1 MQTSIFMR
9 MENVTRQTENP
20 DCRFSAVYRIF
31 VNDHR
36 TIDQHAQDIT
46 VEQTVEIPVD
56 CIPQEIV
63 RGNILG
69 RVENIVPSLTRGAG
83 NKGNL
88 FDVTISYR
96 CDLTEYALPQFLNV
110 LFGNISLKNNI
121 KVTGLKLP
129 GSFLAHFAGPT
140 HGIDGIRKMLGVF
153 GRPLACTALKP
164 VGLKGEKLA
173 AMAAQCARGGI
184 DMIKDDHGISN
195 QPFHPFKER
204 VARCQEAV
212 ARENAISGRM
222 TLYCPM
228 VSGRFEEIEEQVEY
242 ARRQGVRGILI
253 APMLVGWD
261 TARYLSRSY
270 GMAVAAHPSLTG
282 VFFHSTVHG
291 MTPPVLLGSIFRL
304 IGADISIFPNAGG
317 RFFFTREEC
326 RELSKNLTEP
336 MGSLK
341 SSFPCPAGGM
351 SLEMIEELGGDFGED
366 AVFLIGGALMQRS
379 TDPSE
384 AVKAFMDEIRL
395 RFHERLENPDT
406 GFLSSCE
413 VKSTTL
419 SGAVV
424 DVLRCDGFR
433 WAQGGRTIET
443 YKPGDGGDFKLV
455 TRQELMGKFGEKTSF
470 DLRYFEIGT
479 GGYSSLEKHVHEH
492 VIIGARGKGMLVK
505 KDGSIAISPND
516 IAYVGPLE
524 AHQLRNESPEPFGF
538 YCIVDHNRDKPMS
551 A

>member
-1 MQTSIFMR
+1 
-9 MENVTRQTENP
+9 MENLTRQTENP

-36 TIDQHAQDIT
+36 TIDQHARDIT

-69 RVENIVPSLTRGAG
+69 RVENIVSPLTQGAG
-83 NKGNL
+83 DKGNL

-121 KVTGLKLP
+121 KVIGLKLP

-140 HGIDGIRKMLGVF
+140 YGIDGIRKMLGVF

-164 VGLKGEKLA
+164 AGLKNEKLA
-173 AMAAQCARGGI
+173 AMAARCARGGI
-184 DMIKDDHGISN
+184 DMIKDDHGIGN

-242 ARRQGVRGILI
+242 ARRQGVQGILI

-261 TARYLSRSY
+261 TARYLSQSY

-282 VFFHSTVHG
+282 VFFHSAVHG
-291 MTPPVLLGSIFRL
+291 MTPSVLLGSIFRL

-336 MGSLK
+336 LGSLK

-351 SLEMIEELGGDFGED
+351 SLERIEELGGDFGED

-395 RFHERLENPDT
+395 RFHERLENPDA
-406 GFLSSCE
+406 GL
-413 VKSTTL
+413 
-419 SGAVV
+419 
-424 DVLRCDGFR
+424 DR
-433 WAQGGRTIET
+433 
-443 YKPGDGGDFKLV
+443 
-455 TRQELMGKFGEKTSF
+455 
-470 DLRYFEIGT
+470 
-479 GGYSSLEKHVHEH
+479 
-492 VIIGARGKGMLVK
+492 
-505 KDGSIAISPND
+505 
-516 IAYVGPLE
+516 
-524 AHQLRNESPEPFGF
+524 
-538 YCIVDHNRDKPMS
+538 
-551 A
+551 